1 MKKFLLYIIAYGISI
16 IIIAFV
22 HSLFFYLRHTLQ
34 YPESRQTGCRLFFH
48 YYFYNGFLASVF
60 IYVLYVVIATIIPR
74 SSIHKKAAVLS
85 ITLSILVF
93 LYLLILP
100 GAGAAGGLIFGVPFL
115 LLFSN
120 VIPAYLIYGVQSIL
134 LRIWKLLGAT

>member
-1 MKKFLLYIIAYGISI
+1 
-16 IIIAFV
+16 
-22 HSLFFYLRHTLQ
+22 
-34 YPESRQTGCRLFFH
+34 ESRQTGCRLFFH

-60 IYVLYVVIATIIPR
+60 IYALYTGIATIMPR
-74 SSIHKKAAVLS
+74 SSIHRKAALLS

-93 LYLLILP
+93 LYLLMLP
-100 GAGAAGGLIFGVPFL
+100 GAGATGGLIFWIPFL

-134 LRIWKLLGAT
+134 LRIWKLLRAT

>member
-1 MKKFLLYIIAYGISI
+1 MKKFLLHIIAYGISI

-22 HSLFFYLRHTLQ
+22 HGLFFYLRDYLPP
-34 YPESRQTGCRLFFH
+34 YTGGQKPGLKLFFH
-48 YYFYNGFLASVF
+48 FYFYSGFLASVF
-60 IYVLYVVIATIIPR
+60 IYALYAGIAAIMPR
-74 SSIHKKAAVLS
+74 SSIHKKAALLS

-93 LYLLILP
+93 LYLLMLP
-100 GAGAAGGLIFGVPFL
+100 GAGATGGLILWIPFL

-134 LRIWKLLGAT
+134 FKWQNLVQ